1 MKKYYI
7 TEFKKEVKRKDKR
20 NIAQGCTS
28 DDMSPEFLKELN
40 SLEEAREALKAYKTS
55 IYSYPEYTHVTEYGI
70 TVHEW
75 DEDEEEYVW
84 TGDIFDF
91 SEMSIAV
98 KTADSHDIIAIVH
111 SYKEGEEFIH
121 KYEKEHK
128 DDENFEY
135 LEMTI

>member
-1 MKKYYI
+1 MTKYYI
-7 TEFKKEVKRKDKR
+7 TEFKAEIKDKR
-20 NIAQGCTS
+20 NIAPGCTAN
-28 DDMSPEFLKELN
+28 DQEPEHLKEFED
-40 SLEEAREALKAYKTS
+40 LEKAREELKRYKTS
-55 IYSYPEYTHVTEYGI
+55 IYSYPKYTLVNEYGI
-70 TVHEW
+70 TIHEW

-128 DDENFEY
+128 DDEDFEY